1 MAIFPLLYSR
11 QVPGVH
17 FLCFVKSLTQILTV
31 GVDITKLKSFK
42 LSASQVQDMQEKP
55 PGTNNQLLTVKELTQ
70 MLEENASPSASFYAL
85 LALATTIA
93 TFGLL
98 GNNTATIIGAMIVA
112 PLMNPIVSLS
122 YGIISVRQKLLK
134 QSTFTLLT
142 GIVCVIAIAFFLS
155 ELVDARVVGSEIVAR
170 TTPNL
175 IDLGVAIASGSAGG
189 LALSNRNISN
199 AFPGVAIAVALVP
212 PLCVVGIGLSLG
224 SDAVVSFTLNS
235 RLNQNLDV
243 ASGAFLL
250 FLTNLAGIIISAG
263 IVFVVEKY
271 GKLRKSFL
279 GLLIAFLTII
289 LLSVPLNNRL
299 QEFLLTNRI
308 FKQITEFGAIYARE
322 KDWVEYVDTKDIF
335 VSREKDKIAV
345 FVSVIAPQ
353 GVISS
358 EDVKKLENFLTQK
371 NQQSFVVQVQV
382 FPFKVY
388 RSQP

>member
-1 MAIFPLLYSR
+1 
-11 QVPGVH
+11 
-17 FLCFVKSLTQILTV
+17 
-31 GVDITKLKSFK
+31 
-42 LSASQVQDMQEKP
+42 MQRKP
-55 PGTNNQLLTVKELTQ
+55 PRTNHQLLTVDELTEI
-70 MLEENASPSASFYAL
+70 LEENAMPSASFYAL
-85 LALATTIA
+85 LSLATTIA

-122 YGIISVRQKLLK
+122 YAIITVRQKLLK

-142 GIVCVIAIAFFLS
+142 GIVSVIAIAFFLC
-155 ELVDARVVGSEIVAR
+155 ELVSARVVGSEIVAR

-175 IDLGVAIASGSAGG
+175 IDLGVAIASGSAAG
-189 LALSNRNISN
+189 LALSNRNISS
-199 AFPGVAIAVALVP
+199 ALPGVAIAVALVP

-263 IVFVVEKY
+263 IVFIVERY
-271 GKLRKSFL
+271 GILRKSL
-279 GLLIAFLTII
+279 IGLLIAFLIVI

-308 FKQITEFGAIYARE
+308 FKQITQFGTIYARE
-322 KDWVEYVDTKDIF
+322 RDWVKQVDTKDVF
-335 VSREKDKIAV
+335 VNRQKDKIAV
-345 FVSVIAPQ
+345 FLTIVAPEGVIAP
-353 GVISS
+353 
-358 EDVKKLENFLTQK
+358 EDVEKLEKFLTEK
-371 NQQSFVVQVQV
+371 NQKPVVLEIQV
-382 FPFKVY
+382 FPFEVY